1 METKKTE
8 VKQASVNS
16 KKASIKTKLTIMP
29 IILVV
34 LAVAI
39 ICTFSS
45 IMTRN
50 SLFDEMRRN
59 GQFLLE
65 QFAQRLND
73 NTKSLETINHI
84 IEDDIRKAADSVKNL
99 GEINNESITKIANNL
114 QIDELNYFDAQ
125 GVILYSNVP
134 ENLGWQPDESHPL
147 YGLLHS
153 NQTELMEDI
162 RVDAVSGAYKK
173 YGAVK
178 FADGTFVQAGLNA
191 DKVNELTDQFKYQKL
206 IENLAENEEVVYAL
220 FIDKDLKVAAHS
232 DTDRIGLDLSEDK
245 GAISA
250 VVEGKPYASEYFY
263 EGANVHVYDLVYPVV
278 IDGEVIGAVNI
289 GFSMAN
295 VKATVRNNII
305 QTIII
310 GLIAVGLLGAILYIT
325 SNNAVKTISKLR
337 EQMRFMAS
345 GDFSRD
351 VPKDLLDKNDEFG
364 EISNAVNIMQ
374 SSVRSMIESILEKAE
389 TVAAHSEE
397 LTATTEQT
405 ATAANEI
412 AKAIEGIA
420 NGASEQ
426 AQDTEQGFHAA
437 TKLGEAVVE
446 NLNHIE
452 QLNNSTVKV
461 NQLKEEGSELI
472 RDLVEKTEINIKS
485 TGEIEEAINNTN
497 QSVAKIAAASEM
509 IKNIADQ
516 TNLLALNAAIEAA
529 RAGESGKG
537 FAVVADE
544 IRKLAEQSTEF
555 TEEISS
561 IIKDLTNKTSIAVK
575 TMNEVK
581 KIIDL
586 QSTSVTQTSKKF
598 DGIADALE
606 EMDELI
612 DIVNRSSNEMAEE
625 KEKILHILESL
636 SAISEENAAS
646 SEEASASVEEQTAAM
661 AEVSSASEELAR
673 IAEELNRD
681 LSHFKI

>member
-220 FIDKDLKVAAHS
+220 FIDKDLKAAAHS

-263 EGANVHVYDLVYPVV
+263 EGANVDVYDLVYPVV

>member
-263 EGANVHVYDLVYPVV
+263 EGANVDVYDLVYPVV

>member
-45 IMTRN
+45 IMTIN

-220 FIDKDLKVAAHS
+220 FIDKDLKAAAHS

-250 VVEGKPYASEYFY
+250 VVEGKPYALEHFY
-263 EGANVHVYDLVYPVV
+263 EGANVDVYNLVYPVV

-337 EQMRFMAS
+337 EQIRFMAS

-364 EISNAVNIMQ
+364 EISNAVNIWQ
-374 SSVRSMIESILEKAE
+374 SSVRSKIESILEKAE

-412 AKAIEGIA
+412 AKAIEDIA

>member
-220 FIDKDLKVAAHS
+220 FIDKDLKAAAHS

>member
-220 FIDKDLKVAAHS
+220 FIDKDLKAAAHS
-232 DTDRIGLDLSEDK
+232 NTDRIGLDLSEDK

-250 VVEGKPYASEYFY
+250 VVEGKPYASEHFY
-263 EGANVHVYDLVYPVV
+263 EGANVDVYDLVYPVV

>member
-220 FIDKDLKVAAHS
+220 FIDKDLKAAAHS

-250 VVEGKPYASEYFY
+250 VVEGKPYASEQFY

>member
-65 QFAQRLND
+65 QFAQRLNN

-220 FIDKDLKVAAHS
+220 FIDKDLKAAAHS

-250 VVEGKPYASEYFY
+250 VVEGKPYASEQFY
-263 EGANVHVYDLVYPVV
+263 EGANVDVYDLVYPVV